1 MKAARAW
8 KEVKQRV
15 YTEEQIRALDAK
27 FEFISAIVEARIK
40 KQITQKKLE
49 QMTGISQPV
58 IARLENGRTSAQLDT
73 ILKILGA
80 LGKTI
85 KVVDISEKQAHIG
98 AQTR

>member
-1 MKAARAW
+1 MKAARTW
-8 KEVKQRV
+8 EEVKKRV
-15 YTEEQIRALDAK
+15 YTEEQIRNFDAK

-40 KQITQKKLE
+40 KKITQKQLE

-85 KVVDISEKQAHIG
+85 KVVNINRKVQSG
-98 AQTR
+98 V